1 MLYYY
6 IMNSELNPDPM
17 VSEKALAT
25 SARLD
30 KLGIVL
36 SSVCLLHCLL
46 APLVFT
52 LLPIISLNA
61 LWEDLLFHQLMLW
74 LVIPTSTVAL
84 LIGCRK
90 HRDFKILGTGIFGMA
105 MLLLIALVGHDLMSP
120 WQEKLATSIAGI
132 TLALSH
138 YFNFRACQ
146 EQPCADENCASKHHH

>member
-6 IMNSELNPDPM
+6 IMKLELETEHP

-46 APLVFT
+46 TPLVFT

-90 HRDFKILGTGIFGMA
+90 HHDLKILGSGFLGMT
-105 MLLLIALVGHDLMSP
+105 MLLLIALVGHELMSP

-138 YFNFRACQ
+138 YLNFRACQ
-146 EQPCADENCASKHHH
+146 NHPCADKNCASKHHH